1 MRKGKKVVGQ
11 LGYHLMMAP
20 GFIFLIIFSFVPMF
34 GILMA
39 FQDYT
44 PAKGLFRSAWVGLEN
59 FKYMFEIPDSMKIL
73 RNTVVIALGKIIFG
87 TIVPIVFA
95 LLLNEIRLK
104 WAKKTMQTIVYLPNF
119 LSWAVVAAVVINVFD
134 YNGPVNQIVQL
145 FGLDPV
151 LFLASNDWFREIII
165 GTDVW
170 KGFGYGA
177 IVYLAALTGIDP
189 GLYEASS
196 IDGASRFKQLLHITL
211 PGILPTI
218 MLISALNLGNIL
230 NAGFDQ
236 IFALYNPIV
245 YETGDVI
252 DTYVYRV
259 GLLGQQ
265 YSFATAVGLLKSV
278 VSFTLLIAANQLSI
292 KLVKMRIFKEGEPNE
307 IKNIRK
313 PLCGCVYMDCFIII
327 DRTMLFTSA

>member
-1 MRKGKKVVGQ
+1 MKKRGGQ
-11 LGYHLMMAP
+11 LEYHLMMAP
-20 GFIFLIIFSFVPMF
+20 GMIFLIIFSFIPMF
-34 GILMA
+34 GIIMA
-39 FQDYT
+39 FEDYV
-44 PAKGLFRSAWVGLEN
+44 PAKGIFGSEWVGLAN
-59 FKYMFEIPDSMKIL
+59 FQYMLEIPDSMKIL
-73 RNTVVIALGKIIFG
+73 SNTVVIAVGKIILG
-87 TIVPIVFA
+87 TLVPIIFA

-104 WAKKTMQTIVYLPNF
+104 WAKKSIQTIVYLPNF
-119 LSWAVVAAVVINVFD
+119 LSWAVLAAVFINIFD
-134 YNGPVNQIVQL
+134 YHGPVNNFLQAL
-145 FGLDPV
+145 GHDPI
-151 LFLASNDWFREIII
+151 LFLGSNDWFRSIIVS
-165 GTDVW
+165 TDVW

-196 IDGASRFKQLLHITL
+196 IDGANRFKQLLHVTL

-218 MLISALNLGNIL
+218 MLITALNLGNIL

-265 YSFATAVGLLKSV
+265 YSFATAIGLLKSV
-278 VSFTLLIAANQLSI
+278 VSCILIISANELSK
-292 KLVKMRIFKEGEPNE
+292 KLANMRIF
-307 IKNIRK
+307 
-313 PLCGCVYMDCFIII
+313 
-327 DRTMLFTSA
+327 

>member
-1 MRKGKKVVGQ
+1 MKIKKEHIGQLEYPLMMAHGMKKKKKRVGQ
-11 LGYHLMMAP
+11 LEYHLMMIP
-20 GFIFLIIFSFVPMF
+20 GMIFLILFSFVPMF
-34 GILMA
+34 GIVMA
-39 FQDYT
+39 FQDYV
-44 PAKGLFRSAWVGLEN
+44 PAKGILGSTWVGLEN
-59 FKYMFEIPDSMKIL
+59 FKYMMQIPDSMKIL
-73 RNTVVIALGKIIFG
+73 ENTVIIALGKIILG
-87 TIVPIVFA
+87 TIVPIIFA
-95 LLLNEIRLK
+95 LLLNEIRLQ
-104 WAKKTMQTIVYLPNF
+104 WAKKSIQTIVYLPNF

-134 YNGPVNQIVQL
+134 YHGPVNDFLQL
-145 FGLDPV
+145 LGIDPI
-151 LFLASNDWFREIII
+151 LFLASNEWFREIIVVS
-165 GTDVW
+165 DVW

-196 IDGASRFKQLLHITL
+196 IDGANRYKQLLHITL

-265 YSFATAVGLLKSV
+265 YSFATAIGLLKSV
-278 VSFTLLIAANQLSI
+278 VSFTLLLSANQLSM
-292 KLVKMRIFKEGEPNE
+292 KLVNMRIF
-307 IKNIRK
+307 
-313 PLCGCVYMDCFIII
+313 
-327 DRTMLFTSA
+327 

>member
-1 MRKGKKVVGQ
+1 MKKRGGQ
-11 LGYHLMMAP
+11 LEYHLLMAP
-20 GFIFLIIFSFVPMF
+20 GMIFLIIFSFIPMF
-34 GILMA
+34 GIIMA
-39 FQDYT
+39 FEDYV
-44 PAKGLFRSAWVGLEN
+44 PAKGILGSDWVGLEN
-59 FKYMFEIPDSMKIL
+59 FKYMLEIPDSMKIL
-73 RNTVVIALGKIIFG
+73 RNTVVIAVGKIVLG
-87 TIVPIVFA
+87 TLVPIIFA

-104 WAKKTMQTIVYLPNF
+104 WAKKSIQTIVYLPNF
-119 LSWAVVAAVVINVFD
+119 LSWAILAAVFINIFD
-134 YNGPVNQIVQL
+134 YHGPVNNFLQAL
-145 FGLDPV
+145 GHDPI
-151 LFLASNDWFREIII
+151 LFLGSNEWFRSIII
-165 GTDVW
+165 STDVW

-196 IDGASRFKQLLHITL
+196 IDGANRYKQLLHVTL

-218 MLISALNLGNIL
+218 MLITALNLGNIL

-265 YSFATAVGLLKSV
+265 YSFATAIGLLKSI
-278 VSFTLLIAANQLSI
+278 VSCVLILSANQLSK
-292 KLVKMRIFKEGEPNE
+292 KLANMRIF
-307 IKNIRK
+307 
-313 PLCGCVYMDCFIII
+313 
-327 DRTMLFTSA
+327 

>member
-1 MRKGKKVVGQ
+1 MKKGKKAVGQ
-11 LGYHLMMAP
+11 LGYHFMMAP
-20 GFIFLIIFSFVPMF
+20 GLIFLIIFSFVPMF

-39 FQDYT
+39 FQDYI
-44 PAKGLFRSAWVGLEN
+44 PAKGIFRSAWVGMEN

-134 YNGPVNQIVQL
+134 YNGPINQVVQL
-145 FGLDPV
+145 FGKEPI

-292 KLVKMRIFKEGEPNE
+292 KLVKMRIF
-307 IKNIRK
+307 
-313 PLCGCVYMDCFIII
+313 
-327 DRTMLFTSA
+327 

>member
-1 MRKGKKVVGQ
+1 MKKRGGQ
-11 LGYHLMMAP
+11 LEYHLLMAP
-20 GFIFLIIFSFVPMF
+20 GMIFLIIFSFIPMF
-34 GILMA
+34 GIIMA
-39 FQDYT
+39 FEDYV
-44 PAKGLFRSAWVGLEN
+44 PAKGILGSDWVGLEN
-59 FKYMFEIPDSMKIL
+59 FKYMLEIPDSMKIL
-73 RNTVVIALGKIIFG
+73 RNTVVIAVGKIILG
-87 TIVPIVFA
+87 TLVPIIFA

-104 WAKKTMQTIVYLPNF
+104 WAKKSIQTIVYLPNF
-119 LSWAVVAAVVINVFD
+119 LSWAVLAAVFINIFD
-134 YNGPVNQIVQL
+134 YHGPVNNFLQVL
-145 FGLDPV
+145 GHDPI
-151 LFLASNDWFREIII
+151 LFLGSNEWFRSIII
-165 GTDVW
+165 STDVW

-196 IDGASRFKQLLHITL
+196 IDGANRYKQLLHVTL

-218 MLISALNLGNIL
+218 MLITALNLGNIL

-265 YSFATAVGLLKSV
+265 YSFATAIGLLKSI
-278 VSFTLLIAANQLSI
+278 VSCVLILSANQLSK
-292 KLVKMRIFKEGEPNE
+292 KLANMRIF
-307 IKNIRK
+307 
-313 PLCGCVYMDCFIII
+313 
-327 DRTMLFTSA
+327 

>member
-1 MRKGKKVVGQ
+1 MDIKEKHIEQLEYPLKMTSRKKKKKKRSGQ
-11 LGYHLMMAP
+11 LEYHLMLAP
-20 GFIFLIIFSFVPMF
+20 GMIFLIIFSFVPMF
-34 GILMA
+34 GIIMA
-39 FQDYT
+39 FEDYV
-44 PAKGLFRSAWVGLEN
+44 PAKGILGSEWVGLEN
-59 FKYMFEIPDSMKIL
+59 FKYMLEIPDSMKIL
-73 RNTVVIALGKIIFG
+73 RNTVVIAVGKIIAG
-87 TIVPIVFA
+87 TLVPIIFA

-104 WAKKTMQTIVYLPNF
+104 WAKKSIQTIVYLPNF
-119 LSWAVVAAVVINVFD
+119 LSWAVLAAVFINIFD
-134 YNGPVNQIVQL
+134 YHGPVNNFL
-145 FGLDPV
+145 HGLGIDPI
-151 LFLASNDWFREIII
+151 LFLGSNEWFREIIVA
-165 GTDVW
+165 TDVW

-196 IDGASRFKQLLHITL
+196 IDGANRFKQLLHVTL

-265 YSFATAVGLLKSV
+265 YSFATAIGLLKSV
-278 VSFTLLIAANQLSI
+278 VSCILIVSANELSK
-292 KLVKMRIFKEGEPNE
+292 KLANMRIF
-307 IKNIRK
+307 
-313 PLCGCVYMDCFIII
+313 
-327 DRTMLFTSA
+327 

>member
-104 WAKKTMQTIVYLPNF
+104 WAKKTIQTIVYLPNF

-196 IDGASRFKQLLHITL
+196 IDGASRFKQLLYITL

-292 KLVKMRIFKEGEPNE
+292 KLVKMRIF
-307 IKNIRK
+307 
-313 PLCGCVYMDCFIII
+313 
-327 DRTMLFTSA
+327 

>member
-1 MRKGKKVVGQ
+1 MKKKKAVAGQ
-11 LGYHLMMAP
+11 LEFHLMMTP
-20 GFIFLIIFSFVPMF
+20 GIIFLILFSFVPMF
-34 GILMA
+34 GIVMA
-39 FQDYT
+39 FQDYI
-44 PAKGLFRSAWVGLEN
+44 PAKGMLGSAWVGLAN
-59 FKYMFEIPDSMKIL
+59 FKYMIEIPDSLKIL
-73 RNTVVIALGKIIFG
+73 RNTVIIALGKIIFG
-87 TIVPIVFA
+87 TLVPILFA
-95 LLLNEIRLK
+95 LLLNEIRLR
-104 WAKKTMQTIVYLPNF
+104 WAKKTIQTIVYLPNF
-119 LSWAVVAAVVINVFD
+119 LSWAVVAAVVINIFD
-134 YNGPVNQIVQL
+134 YNGPINGFLQAI
-145 FGLDPV
+145 GKEPI
-151 LFLASNDWFREIII
+151 LFLASNHWFRGVII

-196 IDGASRFKQLLHITL
+196 IDGAGRFKQLLHITV

-218 MLISALNLGNIL
+218 MLITALNLGNIL

-252 DTYVYRV
+252 DTYVYRI

-292 KLVKMRIFKEGEPNE
+292 RLVKMRIF
-307 IKNIRK
+307 
-313 PLCGCVYMDCFIII
+313 
-327 DRTMLFTSA
+327 

>member
-1 MRKGKKVVGQ
+1 MEIEKKHVEQLEYPQIMTKGKKKKNRTGQ
-11 LGYHLMMAP
+11 LEYHLMMAP
-20 GFIFLIIFSFVPMF
+20 GMIFLIIFSFVPMV
-34 GILMA
+34 GIVMA
-39 FQDYT
+39 FQDYV
-44 PAKGLFRSAWVGLEN
+44 PAKGILNSAWVGLEN
-59 FKYMFEIPDSMKIL
+59 FKYMIQIPDSMNIL
-73 RNTVVIALGKIIFG
+73 RNTVVIALGKIVFG
-87 TIVPIVFA
+87 TLVPIVFA

-104 WAKKTMQTIVYLPNF
+104 WAKKSIQTIVYLPNF

-134 YNGPVNQIVQL
+134 YNGPVNSIIQA
-145 FGLDPV
+145 FGFDPV
-151 LFLASNDWFREIII
+151 LFLASNDWFRDIIVA
-165 GTDVW
+165 TDVW

-196 IDGASRFKQLLHITL
+196 IDGANRFKQLVHITI

-265 YSFATAVGLLKSV
+265 YSFATAIGLLKSV
-278 VSFTLLIAANQLSI
+278 VSFTLLIGANQLSI
-292 KLVKMRIFKEGEPNE
+292 KLVKMRIF
-307 IKNIRK
+307 
-313 PLCGCVYMDCFIII
+313 
-327 DRTMLFTSA
+327 

>member
-44 PAKGLFRSAWVGLEN
+44 PAKGIFRSAWVGLEN

-292 KLVKMRIFKEGEPNE
+292 KLVKMRIF
-307 IKNIRK
+307 
-313 PLCGCVYMDCFIII
+313 
-327 DRTMLFTSA
+327 

>member
-1 MRKGKKVVGQ
+1 MWKRKYRSGQ

-20 GFIFLIIFSFVPMF
+20 GMIFLIIFSFVPMF
-34 GILMA
+34 GIVMA
-39 FQDYT
+39 FQDYV
-44 PAKGLFRSAWVGLEN
+44 PAKGILGSQWVGLTN
-59 FKYMFEIPDSMKIL
+59 FEYMLQIPDSWNIL
-73 RNTVVIALGKIIFG
+73 RNTVLIALGKIIFG

-104 WAKKTMQTIVYLPNF
+104 WAKRSIQTIVYLPNF
-119 LSWAVVAAVVINVFD
+119 LSWAVVAAIVINVFD
-134 YNGPVNQIVQL
+134 YHGPINSFLQA
-145 FGLDPV
+145 FGHQPIM
-151 LFLASNDWFREIII
+151 FLASNDWFRTVII
-165 GTDVW
+165 GSDVW
-170 KGFGYGA
+170 KNFGYGA

-196 IDGASRFKQLLHITL
+196 IDGANRFQQLLHVTF

-236 IFALYNPIV
+236 IYALYNPIV

-265 YSFATAVGLLKSV
+265 YSFATAIGLLKSV
-278 VSFTLLIAANQLSI
+278 VSFTLLIAANKLSI
-292 KLVKMRIFKEGEPNE
+292 KFANLRIF
-307 IKNIRK
+307 
-313 PLCGCVYMDCFIII
+313 
-327 DRTMLFTSA
+327 

>member
-1 MRKGKKVVGQ
+1 MELENKHVEQLEYPQIMKRGKKKKKRKGQ
-11 LGYHLMMAP
+11 LEYHLMMVP
-20 GFIFLIIFSFVPMF
+20 GMIFLIIFSFVPMI
-34 GILMA
+34 GIVMA
-39 FQDYT
+39 FQDYV
-44 PAKGLFRSAWVGLEN
+44 PAKGILNSAWVGLEN
-59 FKYMFEIPDSMKIL
+59 FKYMIQIPDSMNIL
-73 RNTVVIALGKIIFG
+73 RNTVVIALGKIVFG
-87 TIVPIVFA
+87 TLVPIIFA

-104 WAKKTMQTIVYLPNF
+104 WAKKSIQTIVYLPNF

-134 YNGPVNQIVQL
+134 YNGPVNSIIQA
-145 FGLDPV
+145 FGFDPV
-151 LFLASNDWFREIII
+151 LFLASNDWFRDIIVA
-165 GTDVW
+165 TDVW

-196 IDGASRFKQLLHITL
+196 IDGANRFKQLLHITI

-265 YSFATAVGLLKSV
+265 YSFATAIGLLKSV
-278 VSFTLLIAANQLSI
+278 VSFTLLIGANQLSI
-292 KLVKMRIFKEGEPNE
+292 KLVKMRIF
-307 IKNIRK
+307 
-313 PLCGCVYMDCFIII
+313 
-327 DRTMLFTSA
+327 

>member
-1 MRKGKKVVGQ
+1 MEIEKKHVEQLEYPLKMKSKMKKKKKRGGQ
-11 LGYHLMMAP
+11 LEYHLMMAP
-20 GFIFLIIFSFVPMF
+20 GIIFLIIFSFIPMF
-34 GILMA
+34 GIIMA
-39 FQDYT
+39 FQDYI
-44 PAKGLFRSAWVGLEN
+44 PAKGILGSEWVGLEN
-59 FKYMFEIPDSMKIL
+59 FKYMLQIPDSMKIL
-73 RNTVVIALGKIIFG
+73 RNTVVIAVGKIIFG
-87 TIVPIVFA
+87 TLVPIIFA

-104 WAKKTMQTIVYLPNF
+104 WAKKSIQTIVYLPNF
-119 LSWAVVAAVVINVFD
+119 LSWAVLAAVFINIFD
-134 YNGPVNQIVQL
+134 YHGPVNNFLQ
-145 FGLDPV
+145 GLGMDPI
-151 LFLASNDWFREIII
+151 LFLGSNEWFRSIII
-165 GTDVW
+165 STDVW

-196 IDGASRFKQLLHITL
+196 IDGANRFKQLLHVTL

-265 YSFATAVGLLKSV
+265 YSFATAIGLLKSV
-278 VSFTLLIAANQLSI
+278 VSCILILSANQLSK
-292 KLVKMRIFKEGEPNE
+292 KLANMRIF
-307 IKNIRK
+307 
-313 PLCGCVYMDCFIII
+313 
-327 DRTMLFTSA
+327 

>member
-1 MRKGKKVVGQ
+1 
-11 LGYHLMMAP
+11 MMTP
-20 GFIFLIIFSFVPMF
+20 GMIFLIVFSFAPMF

-39 FQDYT
+39 FQDYV
-44 PAKGLFRSAWVGLEN
+44 PAKGLLGSNWIGLDN
-59 FKYMFEIPDSMKIL
+59 FKYMFQIPDSMKIL
-73 RNTVVIALGKIIFG
+73 QNTLIIALGKIIFG
-87 TIVPIVFA
+87 TLVPIVFA

-104 WAKKTMQTIVYLPNF
+104 WAKKTIQTIVYLPNF
-119 LSWAVVAAVVINVFD
+119 LSWAVVAAVVINIFD
-134 YNGPVNQIVQL
+134 YNGPINAVL
-145 FGLDPV
+145 RTFGQEPV
-151 LFLASNDWFREIII
+151 LFLASNDWFRSIIVS
-165 GTDVW
+165 TDVW

-196 IDGASRFKQLLHITL
+196 IDGAGRMRQLWHITL

-218 MLISALNLGNIL
+218 MLITALNLGNIL

-278 VSFTLLIAANQLSI
+278 VSFSLLITANQLSI
-292 KLVKMRIFKEGEPNE
+292 KLVKMRIF
-307 IKNIRK
+307 
-313 PLCGCVYMDCFIII
+313 
-327 DRTMLFTSA
+327 

>member
-44 PAKGLFRSAWVGLEN
+44 PAKGIFRSAWVGLEN

-104 WAKKTMQTIVYLPNF
+104 WAKKTIQTIVYLPNF

-196 IDGASRFKQLLHITL
+196 IDGASRFKQLLYITL

-292 KLVKMRIFKEGEPNE
+292 KLVKMRIF
-307 IKNIRK
+307 
-313 PLCGCVYMDCFIII
+313 
-327 DRTMLFTSA
+327 